1 MRIHFWI
8 YEWSDIRWPNRC
20 LWCGANAEKWLKVRK
35 KNVYD
40 FQYRI
45 FWVNILSREQTL
57 YYPVCKKHH
66 FIGRFLQYPS
76 IWGFLLLL
84 VIMYVYESDLI
95 ANSKIMY
102 PYVTLTL
109 LTLFIGI
116 LIYVRKN
123 ALIIQRVNKD
133 YTEISLPDGKYAE
146 DFGQLNNCTAIDRHL
161 LVQEID
167 LE

>member
-1 MRIHFWI
+1 
-8 YEWSDIRWPNRC
+8 
-20 LWCGANAEKWLKVRK
+20 
-35 KNVYD
+35 
-40 FQYRI
+40 
-45 FWVNILSREQTL
+45 
-57 YYPVCKKHH
+57 
-66 FIGRFLQYPS
+66 
-76 IWGFLLLL
+76 
-84 VIMYVYESDLI
+84 MYVYESDLI